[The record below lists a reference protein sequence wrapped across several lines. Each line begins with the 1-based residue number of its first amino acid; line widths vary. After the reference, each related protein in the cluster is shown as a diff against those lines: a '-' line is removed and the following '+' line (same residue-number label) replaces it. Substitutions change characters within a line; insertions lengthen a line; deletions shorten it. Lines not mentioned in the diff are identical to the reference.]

1 MLITVLILIPLWR
14 MRTEAPPPPLTPLIT
29 LRHTLTLLACLLIAA
44 NLLQDPITSPTIPIY
59 LIATITLALSLI
71 LLILSPKRRG
81 ARPCAPSGY
90 CHLTTD
96 HRRTPCPPS

>member
-1 MLITVLILIPLWR
+1 MTPLTCLDAVLVLVVLILLPLWR
-14 MRTEAPPPPLTPLIT
+14 MRTEAPPPPLTPLIA

-44 NLLQDPITSPTIPIY
+44 ILLQDPITSPTIPIY

-81 ARPCAPSGY
+81 ARLCAHS
-90 CHLTTD
+90 D
-96 HRRTPCPPS
+96 HRRTP